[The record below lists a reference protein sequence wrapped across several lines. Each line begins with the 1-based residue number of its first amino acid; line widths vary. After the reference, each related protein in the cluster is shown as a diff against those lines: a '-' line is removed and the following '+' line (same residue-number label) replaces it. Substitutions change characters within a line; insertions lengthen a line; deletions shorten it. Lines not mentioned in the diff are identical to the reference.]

1 MLYTITE
8 GWRNGVKMS
17 RISGELTIDY
27 QEGFRDG
34 VRAVMT
40 SCMMHDS
47 EQWPQI
53 ISDLLQR
60 ENEVLKD
67 MLEE

>member
-1 MLYTITE
+1 
-8 GWRNGVKMS
+8 MS